1 MKIHVPVLIAG
12 CAVVLLAVAMWRYRE
27 EFAEYTRA
35 GQQEMFGDAS
45 KRVQRAATGT
55 TMGAGAIGLGMF
67 GIVFIAMAIFAGPS
81 LD

>member
-12 CAVVLLAVAMWRYRE
+12 CAAILLAVAMWRYRE
-27 EFAEYTRA
+27 DLAEYTAA

-45 KRVQRAATGT
+45 KRVQRAATGK

-67 GIVFIAMAIFAGPS
+67 GVAFIAMAVFAGPS